1 MPPLTQFHDIDD
13 PSQLPP
19 LCGEPEF
26 STLVTELALAEA
38 PRLFAVV
45 QEYGVRVDARIAGWG
60 LAFED
65 RADVISVGGRLRM
78 SLTAPEHALRGF
90 RAGPHV
96 HPRLVW
102 LPREA

>member
-1 MPPLTQFHDIDD
+1 MAPRTQFHDLDD
-13 PSQLPP
+13 PSELPP

-26 STLVTELALAEA
+26 SALLTELALAEA

-45 QEYGVRVDARIAGWG
+45 QEYGERVDARIAGWG

-65 RADVISVGGRLRM
+65 RADVVGVEGGIRM
-78 SLTAPEHALRGF
+78 SLSSPERALRGF
-90 RAGPHV
+90 RTSPHI

-102 LPREA
+102 LSPEA